1 MYKTLKRFHTHIQLA
16 VIRKMNKL
24 NNKNSREL
32 TEHFFRNEY
41 GKIVAVISKYIGS
54 QNINT
59 AEDIV
64 QETLLKAV
72 EHWQHNGIPKNPS
85 AWLYT
90 TAKNKTL
97 NHLKKNKTHLDYL
110 QSTDKRKAEI
120 LEIEFSEEIINDE
133 QLRIMFCCCQPNISE
148 NTQISLILKILCGF
162 SITEISNAFLTSTE
176 TINKRLVR
184 GRKELRDSNLNIKS
198 VEFVNKNLDTLLKT
212 IFLLFN
218 EGYSPTQKEQITNND
233 LCLEAIRLTT
243 ILTNSSIVEN
253 KSNAYSLLALMY
265 LNIARFDARIDSI
278 NSVIELEKQDRK
290 LWNQTYINQGIHF
303 LNIAVEKS
311 KPSKYLILATIS
323 ANYCIAKNY
332 AETNWNEILELYNKL
347 IQIENSPLIQ
357 LNKTIVL
364 SKVSGYTKAIE
375 ELLYLEKKSEIG
387 KNHLFHSTISEFYK
401 NEKLTTK
408 AIDSLKTAI
417 KLSKNNRDI
426 QFLEKKLNL
435 LVPIS

>member
-1 MYKTLKRFHTHIQLA
+1 MNEPNKR
-16 VIRKMNKL
+16 
-24 NNKNSREL
+24 NSREL
-32 TEHFFRNEY
+32 AEHFFRNEY
-41 GKIVAVISKYIGS
+41 GKIVAVITKYVGS

-72 EHWQHNGIPKNPS
+72 EYWQHNGIPENPT
-85 AWLYT
+85 AWLYK

-97 NHLKKNKTHLDYL
+97 NHLKKNKTHINYL
-110 QSTDKRKAEI
+110 HTTEKIKNESF
-120 LEIEFSEEIINDE
+120 EIEFSEEIINDE

-184 GRKELRDSNLNIKS
+184 GRKELRENNLNIKS
-198 VEFVNKNLDTLLKT
+198 VEFVNNNLDTLLKT
-212 IFLLFN
+212 IYLLFN

-243 ILTNSSIVEN
+243 ILINSSIIEN
-253 KSNAYSLLALMY
+253 KSNAYALLALMY
-265 LNIARFDARIDSI
+265 LNISRFEARIDEK
-278 NSVIELEKQDRK
+278 NSVIELEKQNRK
-290 LWNQTYINQGIHF
+290 LWNQDFINQGISF
-303 LNIAVEKS
+303 LNLSIENS
-311 KPSKYLILATIS
+311 EPSKYLILATIS

-332 AETNWNEILELYNKL
+332 NETNWAEILELFEKL
-347 IQIENSPLIQ
+347 AQIENSPLLQ
-357 LNKTIVL
+357 LNKTVAS
-364 SKVSGYTKAIE
+364 SKVFGNKKAIE
-375 ELLYLEKKSEIG
+375 ELLNLEKKSEIG

-401 NEKLTTK
+401 NEKLTDK

-417 KLSKNNRDI
+417 KLTKNKRDI
-426 QFLEKKLNL
+426 QLLEKKLNL